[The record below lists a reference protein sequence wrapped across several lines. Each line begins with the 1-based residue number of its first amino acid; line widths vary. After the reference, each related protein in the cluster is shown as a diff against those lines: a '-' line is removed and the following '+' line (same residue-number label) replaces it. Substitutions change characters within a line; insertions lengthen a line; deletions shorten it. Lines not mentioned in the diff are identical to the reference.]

1 MDTCGRVKPRRM
13 KAEREDLEDNK
24 TCTNDTLALQVVLLC
39 VREST
44 LSWHMLCCSCSE
56 HG

>member
-1 MDTCGRVKPRRM
+1 MKLRGM
-13 KAEREDLEDNK
+13 KAEREDLEDDK

-44 LSWHMLCCSCSE
+44 LS
-56 HG
+56 

>member
-1 MDTCGRVKPRRM
+1 MKPRRM
-13 KAEREDLEDNK
+13 KAEREDLKDNK

-44 LSWHMLCCSCSE
+44 LS
-56 HG
+56 